1 MSQNLNPVQPTVQLD
16 GETISFESL
25 VLEQSMNSCHRF
37 EVVCEFMS
45 QKEMWS
51 ETPQKFMNRIGSRAL
66 IKFEHQDSGTPYE
79 FSGWVTDVRINAWE
93 SEPDYYY
100 MNHRS
105 NRVHI
110 IGEGDIVKLDGSRG
124 MDSFV
129 DSQLKAIVTQSTQ
142 NGGVPLDCNPDFG
155 GTIPYVMRYQESVFE
170 FLNRL
175 SSTYNE
181 MFFFDGKTIHFG
193 QPNKTP
199 EVTLYFDHDVF
210 SLSTRATALPH
221 VVSAY
226 DYIHDSDKEICEK
239 GPKNSAVGLL
249 SDVTGKADQI
259 FSGDQELIAS
269 QSPVTSNSDL
279 QTLAGKKSKSID
291 GSMLSVEG
299 QTRTCQV
306 VLGGVVEILFPSEM
320 GVPSLGRYRIVELV
334 HKVDKSGNYSNH
346 FVGTPAK
353 NEFVT
358 HRYLGSVKAYPE
370 MAYVISNADPKGLG
384 RVQVQFEWQKRVGK
398 NTNWIRVQTPDAGGS
413 GMTNRGMVFIPE
425 VDDQVMV
432 GFEFGDPSRPYVMG
446 SVFSGKT
453 GKGGGSGNNTRS
465 IITKSG
471 HRLVFSD
478 DKGGGW
484 SILIADDNG
493 NSIELSTSQ
502 KTILIKSLEEI
513 KLVSKN
519 ITLEADEYIKQK
531 SGKDFEVSV
540 GGSFSHSVEK
550 DNSVSIKG
558 KAETTV
564 EKDRKLT
571 INAKSEVSV
580 SKDAKCSVSGK
591 LDLSA
596 DKDAKLEFGGKLNC
610 ETTKD
615 CTINSKGKAYLTGGS
630 NVYVGK

>member
-1 MSQNLNPVQPTVQLD
+1 MSQNLNPVQPTVKLD
-16 GETISFESL
+16 GEEISFESL

-45 QKEMWS
+45 QDEMWK
-51 ETPQKFMNRIGSRAL
+51 ETPQKLLNRIGARAS
-66 IKFEHQDSGTPYE
+66 ITFEHRDSGTPYE

-142 NGGVPLDCNPDFG
+142 DGGVPLDCNPDFSG
-155 GTIPYVMRYQESVFE
+155 AIPYVMRYQESVFE

-181 MFFFDGKTIHFG
+181 MFFYDGKTLHFG
-193 QPNKTP
+193 QPSKTP

-221 VVSAY
+221 IVSAY

-320 GVPSLGRYRIVELV
+320 GVPSLGRYRVVELV

-346 FVGTPAK
+346 FVATPEK

-358 HRYLGSVKAYPE
+358 QRYLGAVKAYPE
-370 MAYVISNADPKGLG
+370 MAYVKSNADPKGLG

-425 VDDQVMV
+425 DGDQVMV
-432 GFEFGDPSRPYVMG
+432 GFEYGDPSRPYVMG

-453 GKGGGSGNNTRS
+453 GNGGGEGNNLHS
-465 IITKSG
+465 IVTKSG
-471 HRLVFSD
+471 RQIIF
-478 DKGGGW
+478 
-484 SILIADDNG
+484 DDNSDGGIFITDNNG
-493 NSIELSTSQ
+493 NVINISTSGGLIEIVAVNEISLHS
-502 KTILIKSLEEI
+502 KTIRIK
-513 KLVSKN
+513 
-519 ITLEADEYIKQK
+519 ADEDILVTAGKEYKSTVEGSYINIIKK
-531 SGKDFEVSV
+531 DLKTEVKGTYKETVDGNFESNLKGKSTINVDKDLSETVSGKM
-540 GGSFSHSVEK
+540 
-550 DNSVSIKG
+550 N
-558 KAETTV
+558 
-564 EKDRKLT
+564 
-571 INAKSEVSV
+571 VSV
-580 SKDAKCSVSGK
+580 SKDAKVDIKGK
-591 LDLSA
+591 LACEIS
-596 DKDAKLEFGGKLNC
+596 KEGK
-610 ETTKD
+610 
-615 CTINSKGKAYLTGGS
+615 INSKGKLYLTGGG
-630 NVYVGK
+630 NVYLGK